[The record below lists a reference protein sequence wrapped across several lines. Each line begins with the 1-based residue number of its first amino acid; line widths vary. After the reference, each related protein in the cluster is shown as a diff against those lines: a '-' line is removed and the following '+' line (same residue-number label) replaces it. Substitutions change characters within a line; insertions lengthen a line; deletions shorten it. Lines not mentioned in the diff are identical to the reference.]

1 MSSLLDLLKTSRLST
16 RPVSDEFGFDRGQPV
31 DRYYIEKFLSIH
43 QNCITGD
50 IIEVGGKDYSL
61 NYGNQVNTSKVL
73 HYSTESGHE
82 IIADLALPH
91 SVEEGIADCFI
102 IPQTYQFIYD
112 AQSAIANSIRLV
124 KPGGTI
130 LATVPG
136 ITPISVEDYESW
148 GQYWSFTEMS
158 IRRLFEGAGEL
169 SELEVITYGN
179 IKSAAA
185 FLYGYAS
192 HELSRKDLDSYD
204 MRYPVIIGVK
214 AVK

>member
-1 MSSLLDLLKTSRLST
+1 MSFFERRSLSKFSRS
-16 RPVSDEFGFDRGQPV
+16 PVSASFGFDRGQPV
-31 DRYYIEKFLSIH
+31 DRYYIEKFLSKH
-43 QNCITGD
+43 QNCISGD
-50 IIEVGGKDYSL
+50 VIEVGGTDYSL
-61 NYGNQVNTSKVL
+61 KYGKQVNTSKVL
-73 HYSTESGHE
+73 HYSAESGHE
-82 IIADLALPH
+82 IIADLSKPH
-91 SVEEGIADCFI
+91 CVDKEIADCFI

-112 AQSAIANSIRLV
+112 TGSAVANSMRILR
-124 KPGGTI
+124 PGGCV

-179 IKSAAA
+179 IKSATA

-192 HELSRKDLDSYD
+192 HELSRKDLDSCD